1 MIVVPGAVITS
12 KGELQSIVTV
22 GDEPDSVVVS
32 TIVSVVVIVV
42 VEVVVVASV
51 VAFVVES
58 IYIMIISYYNGIE
71 RKLGFKLSTHDK
83 IIVNKVPVQYWTS

>member
-22 GDEPDSVVVS
+22 GGEPDPDVVS

-51 VAFVVES
+51 VALVVES
-58 IYIMIISYYNGIE
+58 IHKMIISNSNDIE
-71 RKLGFKLSTHDK
+71 RKLNFQPM
-83 IIVNKVPVQYWTS
+83 IR